1 MGSYVNKNLGAG
13 ESVVRVAKTSWIPYL
28 PAVLLGVVTLPL
40 FGLGLL
46 IILAVWLTIWSTELA
61 VTNRKV
67 VAKVGF
73 IRRDTIEMRLGKVES
88 VQVKQSLFGRVFD
101 YGTIIISG
109 AGNPQAPIR
118 NIARPLD
125 FRRAVHELVETQ
137 AVS

>member
-13 ESVVRVAKTSWIPYL
+13 ESVVREAKTSWIPYL
-28 PAVLLGVVTLPL
+28 PAVVLGIITLPV

-46 IILAVWLTIWSTELA
+46 IIIAIWLTIWSTELA

-88 VQVKQSLFGRVFD
+88 VQVKQSLFGRMFN

-118 NIARPLD
+118 NIARPLE
-125 FRRAVHELVETQ
+125 FRRAVNELVESQ
-137 AVS
+137 AA